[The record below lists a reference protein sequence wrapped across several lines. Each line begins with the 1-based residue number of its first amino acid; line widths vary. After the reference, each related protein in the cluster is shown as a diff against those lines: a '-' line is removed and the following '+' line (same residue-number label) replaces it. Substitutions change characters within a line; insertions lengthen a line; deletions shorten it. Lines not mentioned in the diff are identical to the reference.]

1 MVGFL
6 IALIATI
13 VLGTGGRD
21 QVLLAGLAAKLGK
34 RVSLLA
40 AGLFASA
47 LTVLAAAWLAALITA
62 QLKAEDTAPLAALAL
77 GLAGLEMAM
86 IRLRRIPTEP
96 TRSLGAITLVLLA
109 FQASDAVR
117 LASFAL
123 LLTSSSTV
131 PTAAGAAFGSMAALT
146 MGWALGER
154 HPTLRLAGIRRWLGI
169 VMVALAGT
177 FLLLLR

>member
-1 MVGFL
+1 MVEFL
-6 IALIATI
+6 VALIATI

-40 AGLFASA
+40 AGLVASA
-47 LTVLAAAWLAALITA
+47 LTVLAAAWLAALIKVQAGSEGT
-62 QLKAEDTAPLAALAL
+62 TPLAAFAM

-131 PTAAGAAFGSMAALT
+131 PTAAGAALGSMAALT
-146 MGWALGER
+146 IGWALAER

-169 VMVALAGT
+169 VMIALAGT
-177 FLLLLR
+177 FLLVLR